1 MRMSQLFF
9 RTLRDTP
16 AEADTAGHS
25 LLLRGGFVQQLGAG
39 LFDLLPLGLRVKRK
53 VEAVIREELDALGAQ
68 EVLFPL
74 VQPADLW
81 ERSGRWRGVGGEMA
95 RFTDR
100 AGRALCLGMTHEE
113 VAADAARHAVRSYR
127 QLPVTL
133 YQIGTKFRDEPR
145 ARGGLIRLREFTMND
160 AYSFHA
166 DAQSLE
172 VMYREMYAA
181 YRRIFSR
188 LGLSVVAV
196 ESDMGMMGGDS
207 DGDAEASGAH
217 EFMVLTPIGED
228 TLLLC
233 TECDYKANRQVARF
247 RKPNV
252 NAEEVKEVERV
263 ETPGTKTIEA
273 LADLL
278 NVPKSRTAKAV
289 FFVAEPAAEPIAEP
303 VAESEAQEEVRA
315 RFVFALLRGD
325 MTLSETKLSAK
336 LGAHIGAH
344 SLRPAT
350 EEEIRSV
357 GAEPGYASP
366 LSLTGDVLLVV
377 DDAVT
382 LSPNLVAGANR
393 AGYHLTNT
401 NYGRDYSA
409 DLIADIAAASE
420 GDACPRCGA
429 QMVARRGVEVGNI
442 FKLGTKYSGA
452 LGATY
457 LDRDGAAHPLVMGSY
472 GVGVERTLAC
482 VAELHRDDAGLC
494 WTVSTAPYHVALVSL
509 GGARFPDVAEA
520 AEVLY
525 ADLVAAGLEPLF
537 DDRDA
542 SAGVKFGDADLL
554 GLPLRVTV
562 GRRGLAEGVAEVKV
576 RRTGEVE
583 KVALASLVETLE
595 TKLRDLQR
603 EETREAH
610 TPPVPFQVG

>member
-1 MRMSQLFF
+1 MRMSRLFS
-9 RTLRDTP
+9 RTLRDAP

-25 LLLRGGFVQQLGAG
+25 LLLRGGFIQQIGAG
-39 LFDLLPLGLRVKRK
+39 LFDLSPLGLRVKRK

-68 EVLFPL
+68 EVGFPL

-81 ERSGRWRGVGGEMA
+81 ERSGRWRSVGGEMV

-100 AGRALCLGMTHEE
+100 SGRALCLGMTHEE
-113 VAADAARHAVRSYR
+113 VAADAARHTVRSYR

-133 YQIGTKFRDEPR
+133 YQIGSKFRDEPR
-145 ARGGLIRLREFTMND
+145 ARGGLIRTREFTMND

-172 VMYREMYAA
+172 VTYREMYAA
-181 YRRIFSR
+181 YTRIFAR
-188 LGLSVVAV
+188 LGLSAVAV
-196 ESDMGMMGGDS
+196 ESDMGMMGGDA
-207 DGDAEASGAH
+207 DEGASGAH

-233 TECDYKANRQVARF
+233 TGCDYKANRQVARF
-247 RKPNV
+247 RKPSV
-252 NAEEVKEVERV
+252 SAEEVKAVELV

-289 FFVAEPAAEPIAEP
+289 FFVAS
-303 VAESEAQEEVRA
+303 VAEAKTQEEMRH
-315 RFVFALLRGD
+315 FVFALLRGD
-325 MTLSETKLSAK
+325 MTLNETKLSAR
-336 LGAHIGAH
+336 LGARIGAH

-350 EEEIRSV
+350 EEEIRGV

-366 LSLTGDVLLVV
+366 IGIAGDVLLVV

-382 LSPNLVAGANR
+382 TSPNLVAGANK
-393 AGYHLTNT
+393 AGYHLLNT
-401 NYGRDYSA
+401 NHARDYTA

-420 GDACPRCGA
+420 GDACPLCGA
-429 QMVARRGVEVGNI
+429 VMVARRGVEVGNI
-442 FKLGTKYSGA
+442 FKLGAKYSEA

-457 LDRDGAAHPLVMGSY
+457 LDREGAAHPLVMGSY
-472 GVGVERTLAC
+472 GIGVERTLAC
-482 VAELHRDDAGLC
+482 VAEVNRDEQGLC
-494 WTVSTAPYHVALVSL
+494 WTVNTAPYHVALVSL
-509 GGARFPDVAEA
+509 GGARFPDVAEV
-520 AEVLY
+520 AEALY
-525 ADLVAAGLEPLF
+525 TDLTTAGLEPLF
-537 DDRDA
+537 DDRDE

-562 GRRGLAEGVAEVKV
+562 GRKGLAEGVAEVKV

-583 KVALASLVETLE
+583 KVALGSLVRTLE
-595 TKLRDLQR
+595 SKLQTLRR
-603 EETREAH
+603 EEVRETQAH
-610 TPPVPFQVG
+610 TSPAPFQVG